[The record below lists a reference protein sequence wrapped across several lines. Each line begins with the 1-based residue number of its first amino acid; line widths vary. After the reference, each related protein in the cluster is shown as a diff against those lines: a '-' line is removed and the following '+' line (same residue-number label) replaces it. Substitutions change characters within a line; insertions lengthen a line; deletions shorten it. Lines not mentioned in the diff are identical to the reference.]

1 MCAKLPACLS
11 ACLPPCLPACLL
23 APPARLSNL
32 VIHWLTEDLCIF
44 VNNINLPIPFPLSH
58 HPSLSYPPFL
68 PPSDPPSFTF
78 FIPPFH
84 IPSLPL
90 TIPPSLSPSLAPSH
104 LPYST
109 PPLLLIS
116 PLPLTIPLFLLLICL
131 FILYNTAVGDV
142 PTARSGHRMV
152 VWRNYIVLFGGFY
165 EALREVMY
173 AVPYCAVLYCTVL
186 YCTALYCTV
195 LYCTVHSLLQSLS
208 STNLFSFFKFEFSFE
223 FSFLQVRWYNDAY
236 VYSFAEERWTN
247 IPYKIHSQVRSSI
260 ILLKSIFIVAFKNEL
275 VID

>member
-1 MCAKLPACLS
+1 MPSCLPACLS
-11 ACLPPCLPACLL
+11 PCLPACLL

-58 HPSLSYPPFL
+58 HPSLSYRPFL

-186 YCTALYCTV
+186 HCTALYCTV
-195 LYCTVHSLLQSLS
+195 LYILSSSHCHQLIFFHSSNLNFHLNFHSCRSVGTTMRTYILLQKKDGPIYRIRYTHKYVLL
-208 STNLFSFFKFEFSFE
+208 LFC
-223 FSFLQVRWYNDAY
+223 
-236 VYSFAEERWTN
+236 
-247 IPYKIHSQVRSSI
+247 
-260 ILLKSIFIVAFKNEL
+260 
-275 VID
+275 